1 MKEVRWGIAGP
12 GDIANKFAQA
22 VANVEGATVTAVAS
36 RSMEKGKA
44 FAEKYG
50 IEHVFEGYD
59 KMAESDVIDAV
70 YICTPHRFHYEI
82 AKMYLEKG
90 KHALVEK
97 SMCVNTEQILDLQ
110 KCAKDKNLFLMEAM
124 WTRFLPALHEVRR
137 VINSGAIGEVRALE
151 ADFSF
156 GIPVEV
162 NSKLFDVNLAGGATL
177 DVGVYSLTFA
187 SMFLGDDYEKLY
199 AVADVK
205 EGVDLHTVILLKYKN
220 GAIANVSG
228 GIGVNKPRG
237 AYIYGTKGRIFVPT
251 FFAASE
257 YDVTI
262 GNETKH
268 VRKPPIAGG
277 FEEEIIDA
285 CNCIRNGK
293 TESDIMPVEQSIRIC
308 RQMDEVRRQIGV
320 RYDFAGE

>member
-1 MKEVRWGIAGP
+1 MKEVRWGIVGP
-12 GDIANKFAQA
+12 GDIANKFAYA
-22 VANVEGATVTAVAS
+22 VRNVEGAVLSAVAS
-36 RSMEKGKA
+36 RSMEKGEA
-44 FAEKYG
+44 FAKKYA
-50 IEHVFEGYD
+50 IENVFCGYD
-59 KMAESDVIDAV
+59 KMAESDTIDAA

-82 AKMYLEKG
+82 AKMYLENG
-90 KHALVEK
+90 KHVLVEK
-97 SMCVNTEQILDLQ
+97 SMCVNTEQILELKSIAQ
-110 KCAKDKNLFLMEAM
+110 EKGLFLMEAM
-124 WTRFLPALHEVRR
+124 WTRFLPALHEVRE
-137 VINSGAIGEVRALE
+137 IIQKGEIGEVRALE

-162 NSKLFDVNLAGGATL
+162 NPKLFDVNLAGGATL

-205 EGVDLHTVILLKYKN
+205 DGVDLHTVILIKYKN
-220 GAIANVSG
+220 GAIANISG
-228 GIGVNKPRG
+228 GIGVEKPRG
-237 AYIYGTKGRIFVPT
+237 AYIYGTKGHIFVPT

-257 YDVTI
+257 YTVKA
-262 GNETKH
+262 GNEERR

-277 FEEEIIDA
+277 FEEEIIEA
-285 CNCIRNGK
+285 CSCIREGRV
-293 TESDIMPVEQSIRIC
+293 ESDIMPVDQSIRIC

>member
-1 MKEVRWGIAGP
+1 MKEVRWGIVGP

-22 VANVEGATVTAVAS
+22 VKNVEGATVTAVAS
-36 RSMEKGKA
+36 RTFEKGEA
-44 FAEKYG
+44 FAKKYG

-90 KHALVEK
+90 KHALIEK
-97 SMCVNTEQILDLQ
+97 SMCVKTEQILDLQ
-110 KCAKDKNLFLMEAM
+110 ECAKKKGLFLMEAM
-124 WTRFLPALHEVRR
+124 WTRFLPALHEVRE
-137 VINSGAIGEVRALE
+137 VIESGEIGEIKGIE

-162 NSKLFDVNLAGGATL
+162 NPKLFDVNLAGGTTL
-177 DVGVYSLTFA
+177 DVGVYALTFA
-187 SMFLGDDYEKLY
+187 SMFLGDDHEKLY

-205 EGVDLHTVILLKYKN
+205 DGVDLHTVILIKYPN

-237 AYIYGTKGRIFVPT
+237 AYIYGTKGHIFVPT

-257 YDVTI
+257 YYVRTSQ
-262 GNETKH
+262 EERH

-277 FEEEIIDA
+277 FEEEIIEA

-320 RYDFAGE
+320 KYAFAGE

>member
-1 MKEVRWGIAGP
+1 MKEVRWGIVGP
-12 GDIANKFAQA
+12 GDIANKFARA

-97 SMCVNTEQILDLQ
+97 SMCVNTEQVLDLQ
-110 KCAKDKNLFLMEAM
+110 KCAKEKNLFLMEAM
-124 WTRFLPALHEVRR
+124 WTRFLPALHEVRE
-137 VINSGAIGEVRALE
+137 VIESGEIGEVRALE

-162 NSKLFDVNLAGGATL
+162 NSKLFDVNLAGGTTL

-205 EGVDLHTVILLKYKN
+205 NGVDLHTVILLKYKN

-237 AYIYGTKGRIFVPT
+237 AYIYGTKGHIFVPT

-257 YDVTI
+257 YTVKTE
-262 GNETKH
+262 NEERR

-293 TESDIMPVEQSIRIC
+293 TESDIMPVEQSVRIC

>member
-1 MKEVRWGIAGP
+1 MKEVRWGIVGP
-12 GDIANKFAQA
+12 GDIANKFARA

-97 SMCVNTEQILDLQ
+97 SMCVNTEQVLDLQ
-110 KCAKDKNLFLMEAM
+110 KCAKEKNLFLMEAM
-124 WTRFLPALHEVRR
+124 WTRFLPALHEVRQ
-137 VINSGAIGEVRALE
+137 VIESGEIGEVRALE

-162 NSKLFDVNLAGGATL
+162 NSKLFDVNLAGGTTL

-237 AYIYGTKGRIFVPT
+237 AYIYGTKGHIFVPT

-257 YDVTI
+257 YTVKTE
-262 GNETKH
+262 NEERR

-293 TESDIMPVEQSIRIC
+293 TESDIMPVEQSVRIC

>member
-12 GDIANKFAQA
+12 GDIANKFARA

-36 RSMEKGKA
+36 RSMEKGEA
-44 FAEKYG
+44 FAKKYG

-124 WTRFLPALHEVRR
+124 WTRFLPALHEVRQ

-162 NSKLFDVNLAGGATL
+162 NSKLFDVSLAGGATL

-205 EGVDLHTVILLKYKN
+205 EGVDLHTVILIKYKN
-220 GAIANVSG
+220 GAIANLSG

-237 AYIYGTKGRIFVPT
+237 AYIYGTKGYIFVPT

-257 YDVTI
+257 YDITI
-262 GNETKH
+262 DNETKH
-268 VRKPPIAGG
+268 VKKPPIAGG
-277 FEEEIIDA
+277 FEEEIIEA
-285 CNCIRNGK
+285 CSCIRGGK